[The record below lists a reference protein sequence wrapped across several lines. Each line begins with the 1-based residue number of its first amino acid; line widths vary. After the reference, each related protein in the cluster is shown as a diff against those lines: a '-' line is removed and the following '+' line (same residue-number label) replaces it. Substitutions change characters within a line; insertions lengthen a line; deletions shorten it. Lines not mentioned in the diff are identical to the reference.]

1 MKLLECSANISL
13 IFYFFSVIIMASKAY
28 EKGYRFERYIF
39 RKLTESGFYC
49 ISSRGS
55 HGVFDIIA
63 IFCGKIFG
71 IQCKI
76 NGYLSKSEL
85 SKIHLIA
92 HVHEIIPLLAY
103 KHGRK
108 TIIKRLDMG
117 ETYPLKTFI
126 SHVLT
131 EKI

>member
-1 MKLLECSANISL
+1 
-13 IFYFFSVIIMASKAY
+13 MASKAY

-63 IFCGKIFG
+63 IYHGQIFG
-71 IQCKI
+71 IQCKTDGRI
-76 NGYLSKSEL
+76 SKFEL
-85 SKIHLIA
+85 NRIRLIA
-92 HVHEIIPLLAY
+92 HAHGIIPLLAY
-103 KHGRK
+103 RNGRK
-108 TIIKRLDMG
+108 AVIKQLNTG

-126 SHVLT
+126 TRVIK